1 MFKQTMKL
9 VLLPAAAAVLVACGG
24 GGGSNN
30 LRVGQFV
37 DDPVEGLTYQCAAP
51 NSTTAPTTNVT
62 NALGQ
67 FNYQDGQVC
76 TFRVGNVV
84 LGLPLAVP
92 SDGLVTPQDVAG
104 VVRTATS
111 APSASTIAQ
120 FLQSLSEPGVSGK
133 LKISS
138 ATTATLS
145 VGQEVQL
152 VGNTGPVDQESL
164 RSLVVQA
171 GKTLVSPAQ
180 AETNLTT
187 QLDKLGVSRTAGAV
201 SAGSPAKLLYVSVSS
216 PSASIAAGAAL
227 KLTATA
233 NMSNGDNSVVSSA
246 VTWSSA
252 DTSLATISGD
262 GTVTTLKPG
271 LVKLSASNGDKSGA
285 FELNITDAVLQS
297 LSAPLAVAEA
307 LPLGLTR
314 TMSLIG
320 KYSDGSEKTL
330 SSGVT
335 WTVSN
340 DKASVDANGN
350 LTARGIG
357 DVVVTGTI
365 AGVSKD
371 IPLTVSN
378 AVLQSL
384 AISRQDGASGSVAV
398 GRTVALKA
406 IGQFSDNT
414 NSNVANDVTWTVSN
428 DNVSVGTGGVV
439 TTSKVGSAKVSA
451 RSGNVV
457 SEFDLT
463 VGPAELAS
471 LSISPV
477 TSMAEGLNK
486 DLTLT
491 GTYTDGTTS
500 ASLVNVTWSS
510 ADSSKVTV
518 ATNGNVT
525 GKGVGAV
532 KVTATIG
539 GVSTDVTVTVTEPVA
554 KSLTATP
561 LLISIA
567 NGAETVINSLAT
579 LTNDAVVA
587 VAKSVNWVVESLGG
601 QAVIS
606 ITGDAVSLRGTS
618 PGDVKVKGE
627 YQGIFANFNV
637 TVTPVLSGTAATGAP
652 ITNAKVFVIDSAG
665 RVPAGQDEA
674 AGIALVSTDANG
686 QYTLTSAMLKGLTGP
701 FMVRVVGQM
710 LTESGDMGP
719 AVFHAVTEGS
729 GPSTVNVTP
738 LTEAHAALALG
749 AQPSLAYGSTNSL
762 QNLTSARLTEANT
775 SLVAALS
782 NVADFSANP
791 NFVSDPLD
799 ATPGAAKTGN
809 ARKHDATLDQLSV
822 SVSSGKIILADR
834 NQDDSNYATG
844 PRVEIVASTRTVA
857 TPSGAISAKVS
868 AIDSER
874 ANAFVQRFTAKL
886 AAGCDVTSEPTSPT
900 AGLCDG
906 VTNPSS
912 NVFHANFKD
921 KGMSPWRWIRGWL
934 SDAFETTDL
943 TGVTVSV
950 VSTTLGS
957 FVADDGQRVHRVL
970 LKFSKDSDVVMRQM
984 LVMDDG
990 ANVKAYGN
998 QKNFFFYMA
1007 MRFNHKADASGSYPY
1022 YPKYEQGVAIMLR
1035 PWFGS
1040 QNDVI
1045 FGAHIT
1051 GPGLPTSRQATGVVV
1066 NALTGGNDVNRNGLS
1081 AGVEVFDRR
1090 TFGCSAYAID
1100 PSVYVERNTSRW
1112 PTNGIPDANGGHR
1125 WRPDSTTCNPLF
1137 DLLRYDVQRNNAYVL
1152 PKKGDMYS
1160 VTLYLDARKFA
1171 PFTSVQPPAGALP
1184 AVDKKNSDGVSKS
1197 VLPYT
1202 FSYALPAD
1210 AFPLPNSNFNPAT
1223 FGFPGVTDAT
1233 RTNLAQLEVGQNLDV
1248 TWSRNKATLADGAVF
1263 GSFYAGRYMSSYDQ
1277 WGTFQPTASPAF
1289 TYDDNSSSE
1298 NYGNLLTY
1306 NHGTGTTSTAVY
1318 TSANCGLSTGNKYRN
1333 GSVVTIPQIRK
1344 GTNSNFTFHAST
1356 TCTAKEADLAAAQA
1370 ADPGSTYFIG
1380 YSNQRMRKQYVSDR
1394 GRLVATS
1401 DKAQV
1406 LRFSDLISREKNND
1420 LNFCSAYKG
1429 FVQSRQVYVQLSD
1442 VNGRQLME
1450 MREVWWDFPN
1460 KTPYAGATVSDRPN
1474 QTFDPLYL
1482 TNTSVG
1488 KAVYNGERGF
1498 VHAVQA
1504 KQGTQCVPKV
1514 W

>member
-51 NSTTAPTTNVT
+51 NTTTASTTNVT

-216 PSASIAAGAAL
+216 PSASIAAGATL

-554 KSLTATP
+554 KSLTASS
-561 LLISIA
+561 LLATIA
-567 NGAETVINSLAT
+567 DGASTVINAMAT
-579 LTNDAVVA
+579 LTNDSVVA

-606 ITGDAVSLRGTS
+606 ITGDTVSLRGTS
-618 PGDVKVKGE
+618 PGDVKVTGS

-637 TVTPVLSGTAATGAP
+637 TVTPVLSGTAAVGAPMGGASIVLTDKNGNQWTTTANDRGSYTFSDLTGAVAP
-652 ITNAKVFVIDSAG
+652 FQVTASVKMGDTVVTHY
-665 RVPAGQDEA
+665 
-674 AGIALVSTDANG
+674 ALV
-686 QYTLTSAMLKGLTGP
+686 
-701 FMVRVVGQM
+701 
-710 LTESGDMGP
+710 TESGADRV
-719 AVFHAVTEGS
+719 A
-729 GPSTVNVTP
+729 NVTP
-738 LTEAHAALALG
+738 LTTAVTALVAPTDVPMALTAGQISAITAEQIAGATTKIKTAIAPLASNLQLGSYDPTTSSFAANRQGIDLLLDHINVTVRPEGITLANKMAVTAESQNSTSANGSTINKNSSVAVTPISNASVTQTSGLDELAAKVQDCFTVASAQRLVVSDAQNGTLHSKCADLALPNYLHNGTTFKMRWAAALKSSTMDGSTYLPPVVRLRVSESPERLAINFNFQDNLG
-749 AQPSLAYGSTNSL
+749 AGYTRPEIVEKQQDGTWKLYGNQRKFNAYSESSLIYYDDLAVSTTFNNVNSSHVESGLRFLIDPRTFLNSDGSVTYPVMD
-762 QNLTSARLTEANT
+762 LT
-775 SLVAALS
+775 
-782 NVADFSANP
+782 
-791 NFVSDPLD
+791 
-799 ATPGAAKTGN
+799 KTG
-809 ARKHDATLDQLSV
+809 
-822 SVSSGKIILADR
+822 G
-834 NQDDSNYATG
+834 YATG
-844 PRVEIVASTRTVA
+844 TASYYSNLIPPTG
-857 TPSGAISAKVS
+857 SKKI
-868 AIDSER
+868 
-874 ANAFVQRFTAKL
+874 
-886 AAGCDVTSEPTSPT
+886 GC
-900 AGLCDG
+900 
-906 VTNPSS
+906 
-912 NVFHANFKD
+912 
-921 KGMSPWRWIRGWL
+921 
-934 SDAFETTDL
+934 
-943 TGVTVSV
+943 V
-950 VSTTLGS
+950 V
-957 FVADDGQRVHRVL
+957 
-970 LKFSKDSDVVMRQM
+970 
-984 LVMDDG
+984 
-990 ANVKAYGN
+990 
-998 QKNFFFYMA
+998 
-1007 MRFNHKADASGSYPY
+1007 
-1022 YPKYEQGVAIMLR
+1022 
-1035 PWFGS
+1035 
-1040 QNDVI
+1040 
-1045 FGAHIT
+1045 IT
-1051 GPGLPTSRQATGVVV
+1051 GPGEVDGFKW
-1066 NALTGGNDVNRNGLS
+1066 
-1081 AGVEVFDRR
+1081 AGF
-1090 TFGCSAYAID
+1090 
-1100 PSVYVERNTSRW
+1100 
-1112 PTNGIPDANGGHR
+1112 PTNGILLKPPTASDVQDYMAIDRVLTNAARTAITNATPSASGASSPVSFPGVSNICNWGGSATTNSSSPNYVTDIEALGQRKNVLTGAMDSAIAGRDVAWNTGARYARKAASTDLKKVFDSNPLIQMEIFDTDGRLRHVIKTRYLGEIPPAKMAEIYVNTDKVSKFNTASLAKYLDFASGGADTQNDVSGSITAQWTTAPGAFGADRINLYSEIQRSQPGAGIRNETGARSSLWDSDPELAAYLNNLQGTNFFWWNGNFANQYVSGNTGTCKTTPSTLFINTTGVNVGR
-1125 WRPDSTTCNPLF
+1125 STTSINSSNTF
-1137 DLLRYDVQRNNAYVL
+1137 DGSLWGVNSLNNNACIPTGSPQYNAYVL
-1152 PKKGDMYS
+1152 REMSTRTYTDTNTRLYYI
-1160 VTLYLDARKFA
+1160 VTNRKF
-1171 PFTSVQPPAGALP
+1171 
-1184 AVDKKNSDGVSKS
+1184 
-1197 VLPYT
+1197 
-1202 FSYALPAD
+1202 
-1210 AFPLPNSNFNPAT
+1210 
-1223 FGFPGVTDAT
+1223 
-1233 RTNLAQLEVGQNLDV
+1233 
-1248 TWSRNKATLADGAVF
+1248 
-1263 GSFYAGRYMSSYDQ
+1263 
-1277 WGTFQPTASPAF
+1277 
-1289 TYDDNSSSE
+1289 
-1298 NYGNLLTY
+1298 
-1306 NHGTGTTSTAVY
+1306 
-1318 TSANCGLSTGNKYRN
+1318 
-1333 GSVVTIPQIRK
+1333 
-1344 GTNSNFTFHAST
+1344 
-1356 TCTAKEADLAAAQA
+1356 
-1370 ADPGSTYFIG
+1370 
-1380 YSNQRMRKQYVSDR
+1380 
-1394 GRLVATS
+1394 
-1401 DKAQV
+1401 
-1406 LRFSDLISREKNND
+1406 LR
-1420 LNFCSAYKG
+1420 
-1429 FVQSRQVYVQLSD
+1429 
-1442 VNGRQLME
+1442 
-1450 MREVWWDFPN
+1450 
-1460 KTPYAGATVSDRPN
+1460 
-1474 QTFDPLYL
+1474 
-1482 TNTSVG
+1482 
-1488 KAVYNGERGF
+1488 
-1498 VHAVQA
+1498 
-1504 KQGTQCVPKV
+1504 
-1514 W
+1514 